1 MYTDNFWFT
10 QKTLKRYEQI
20 EEMRKSLIRGDSIC
34 SNEQILLY
42 LCPDNEIE
50 IKNGHHRC
58 FAHFLA
64 GIPLIEGEYSLV
76 EIEKAGRRFF
86 RVKSYKEEQRVFSL

>member
-10 QKTLKRYEQI
+10 QKTLKRQEQI
-20 EEMRKSLIRGDSIC
+20 DKMCNSLKRGESIC
-34 SNEQILLY
+34 QNEQILLY

-58 FAHFLA
+58 FAHFLV
-64 GIPLIEGEYSLV
+64 GVPLIEGEYNLV
-76 EIEKAGRRFF
+76 EVEENNKRFYS
-86 RVKSYKEEQRVFSL
+86 VKNYKHLYH